1 MATMTLDQ
9 CQCDS
14 LKNYESCFIGDV
26 MQLCSDSIVIALMG
40 KMVVMTIMA
49 VMTKMAVMTIMAVM
63 TKMAVM
69 IMMAEIISLT
79 YWTCLKGLE
88 LEP

>member
-49 VMTKMAVMTIMAVM
+49 VMTKMAVM
-63 TKMAVM
+63 
-69 IMMAEIISLT
+69 IMMTEIISLT

>member
-1 MATMTLDQ
+1 
-9 CQCDS
+9 
-14 LKNYESCFIGDV
+14 

-49 VMTKMAVMTIMAVM
+49 VMTKMAVM
-63 TKMAVM
+63 

-79 YWTCLKGLE
+79 YRTCLKGLE